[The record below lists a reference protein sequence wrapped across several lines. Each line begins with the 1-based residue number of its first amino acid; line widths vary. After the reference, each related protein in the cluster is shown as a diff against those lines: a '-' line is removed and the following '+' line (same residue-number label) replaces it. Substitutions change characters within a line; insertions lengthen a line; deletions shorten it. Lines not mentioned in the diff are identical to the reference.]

1 MKKEEL
7 FTGVIESVPKQI
19 QSRESTR
26 NKSLPRKLEL
36 KKPVQVN
43 LELYSPKADT
53 TREHFDPAQNQSV
66 QTLIDST
73 LLSNI
78 ISVTNIQEKRKL
90 ENSNDDKQQSLESD
104 LHNDSIIL
112 GSTFNKND
120 TIHTIVDGKTLANIS
135 MI

>member
-7 FTGVIESVPKQI
+7 FTGVIESVPKTI

-26 NKSLPRKLEL
+26 IKSLPRKLEL

-53 TREHFDPAQNQSV
+53 SRELYDPGQNQSV

-78 ISVTNIQEKRKL
+78 ISVTNIQEKKKL
-90 ENSNDDKQQSLESD
+90 ENSNDEK
-104 LHNDSIIL
+104 
-112 GSTFNKND
+112 
-120 TIHTIVDGKTLANIS
+120 
-135 MI
+135 